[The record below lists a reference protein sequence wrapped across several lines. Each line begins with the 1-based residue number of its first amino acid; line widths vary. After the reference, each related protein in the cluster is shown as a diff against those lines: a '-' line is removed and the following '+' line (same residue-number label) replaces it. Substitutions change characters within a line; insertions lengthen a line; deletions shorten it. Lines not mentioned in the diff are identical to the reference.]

1 MSEAGRVRLSDAE
14 RQDAAAALGT
24 HFAEGRLDP
33 VEHDERST
41 AVWAA
46 RFAEDLQPVFAD
58 LPAPHPGALA
68 PARAHDW
75 NAQRPAARKRGARGA
90 RGDGPPAFVPTA
102 VLVALL
108 VGGVL
113 LGVAVLK
120 VLVAVVPLLLLGG
133 LAFLAVRRIAGR
145 GAAGPRGTLPGRGG
159 PPYRC

>member
-1 MSEAGRVRLSDAE
+1 MSGSGRVRLSDAE

-46 RFAEDLQPVFAD
+46 RFADDLRPVFED
-58 LPAPHPGALA
+58 LPAPYPGALA
-68 PARAHDW
+68 PVRASDW
-75 NAQRPAARKRGARGA
+75 NAPRPNPRSRRARRPRGE
-90 RGDGPPAFVPTA
+90 GPPAFVPTA

-113 LGVAVLK
+113 LGIAVLR
-120 VLVAVVPLLLLGG
+120 VLLAVVPLLLLGG
-133 LAFLAVRRIAGR
+133 LAFLVVRRLGR
-145 GAAGPRGTLPGRGG
+145 RGGVGPHGTLPGRGG
-159 PPYRC
+159 APYRG